1 MPSFSDPL
9 GAALRPVESA
19 RLSDAI
25 AGQIIAAIRDGVLKA
40 GDRLPTEY
48 ELSQRFGVGRTS
60 VREGLQHLRTLG
72 IIETR
77 KGLGAY
83 VAETVDGT
91 GSVKDFT
98 RWISTSLVAIEELM
112 EARLALEQL
121 SAALAA
127 LRASPDQVQELG
139 VAAAAHR
146 SAGEARD
153 VAGLVATDRQFHE
166 LIARSSRNEPL
177 VRMYSVIIH
186 EVTDFRRKTLSL
198 PWAASRSAE
207 GHDAIVRAIAE
218 ADPQAARQAMT
229 EHLWVLY
236 TEIHSA
242 ADAGPEA
249 VLVAPREVFG

>member
-1 MPSFSDPL
+1 
-9 GAALRPVESA
+9 
-19 RLSDAI
+19 
-25 AGQIIAAIRDGVLKA
+25 
-40 GDRLPTEY
+40 
-48 ELSQRFGVGRTS
+48 
-60 VREGLQHLRTLG
+60 
-72 IIETR
+72 
-77 KGLGAY
+77 
-83 VAETVDGT
+83 
-91 GSVKDFT
+91 VKDFT

>member
-1 MPSFSDPL
+1 MATEDRL
-9 GAALRPVESA
+9 AQALTPVESP

-25 AGQIIAAIRDGVLKA
+25 ANQIIGAIRDGVLKA
-40 GDRLPTEY
+40 GDRLPTEH

-83 VAETVDGT
+83 VATSLDGT
-91 GSVKDFT
+91 SSMKDFT
-98 RWISTSLVAIEELM
+98 RWISTSLLAIEELM
-112 EARLALEQL
+112 EARLSLEQL

-127 LRASPDQVQELG
+127 LRATSDQVQEIR
-139 VAAAAHR
+139 VAAEAHR
-146 SAGEARD
+146 AAGLGRD
-153 VAGLVATDRQFHE
+153 VAGLVDTDRQFHE
-166 LIARSSRNEPL
+166 LIVRSSRNEPL
-177 VRMYSVIIH
+177 VRMYGVIIH

-207 GHDAIVRAIAE
+207 GHEAIVRAIAD
-218 ADPQAARQAMT
+218 ADPLAARQAMT
-229 EHLWVLY
+229 DHLWVLY

-242 ADAGPEA
+242 VDTGLKATLA
-249 VLVAPREVFG
+249 APREVFG